1 MSDAPA
7 PSPLTGLFVTEIYR
21 AELVEPDT
29 EFLFKHLDFAC
40 RKMAME
46 HDQGRAWSQQH
57 NYLGYTSYGTIKNLR
72 DYAPVFEDL
81 FKIVDAHALAY
92 ATLLDM
98 DLAGKDL
105 VLQDSWINVLG
116 QYGGHASH
124 LHALSSLSGTVYIS
138 VPQGASG
145 IQFEDPR
152 MAMMMHAPP
161 RLAATRQDRLGIVPV
176 IPARGTV
183 LLWESWL
190 RHEVSQNQAKEA
202 RISISFN
209 YDVVDRRSD
218 T

>member
-1 MSDAPA
+1 MSDLPA
-7 PSPLTGLFVTEIYR
+7 PSPLTRLFVTEVYR
-21 AELVEPDT
+21 AELAQPDT
-29 EFLFKHLDFAC
+29 DFLFKHLDFAC
-40 RKMAME
+40 RKMARE
-46 HDQGRAWSQQH
+46 HEQGRAWSQKT
-57 NYLGYTSYGTIKNLR
+57 NYIGYTSYGTIKNLR

-81 FKIVDAHALAY
+81 FKIIDAHALEC
-92 ATLLDM
+92 ATLLEM
-98 DLAGKDL
+98 DLTDKAL

-116 QYGGHASH
+116 PYGGHASH
-124 LHALSSLSGTVYIS
+124 LHPLSALSGTVYIA

-152 MAMMMHAPP
+152 MTMMMHAPP
-161 RLAATRQDRLGIVPV
+161 RPDTVRPDRRSTFPV

-190 RHEVSQNQAKEA
+190 RHEVPQNRANEP

-209 YDVVDRRSD
+209 YDAIDRPKE